1 MSGRPYV
8 WRGGDDDSRETQIR
22 HRVAIARQRAAEL
35 VVGPDP
41 EWYREMLAEQADDIA
56 AVLSPDPP
64 PAATGYSVAPRC
76 RGCGYL
82 TSAAGHQRECG
93 ASDD

>member
-1 MSGRPYV
+1 MRGRPYV

-35 VVGPDP
+35 VAGPDP

-56 AVLSPDPP
+56 AVLSPGPP
-64 PAATGYSVAPRC
+64 PGRYKLLSSAPLPWLR
-76 RGCGYL
+76 L
-82 TSAAGHQRECG
+82 PHQRRRAPARMRG
-93 ASDD
+93 K